1 MEIIKITD
9 MVSGLIYQTDGNVIE
24 KAFSKKNITLKDMQN
39 IVKGYVEF
47 LYLKDDLIMV
57 VNEEGKINSLPVN
70 VKATRLVQESGIND
84 LIVGDVLVVNKN
96 LIK

>member
-1 MEIIKITD
+1 

-24 KAFSKKNITLKDMQN
+24 KTFSKKNITLKDMQN
-39 IVKGYVEF
+39 IVKGYIEF

-57 VNEEGKINSLPVN
+57 INEEGKLNSLPVN
-70 VKATRLVQESGIND
+70 VKATRLVQERGIND